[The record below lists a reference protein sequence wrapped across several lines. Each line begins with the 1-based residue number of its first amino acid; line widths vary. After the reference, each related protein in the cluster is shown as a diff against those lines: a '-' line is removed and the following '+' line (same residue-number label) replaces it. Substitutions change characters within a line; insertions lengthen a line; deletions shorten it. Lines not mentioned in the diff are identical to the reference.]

1 MDGSFEPT
9 VSPDSGHLFLDKIK
23 KGKKK
28 KVRENKEISRITHNF
43 AAPVWRVYTYT
54 AICRGICFLVCWAL
68 SPLPLWKDLCRLHSA
83 PSQNKILFFFFPP
96 NKTLKPPLP
105 SPTRS
110 LSGFQAALITSNSS
124 LKPLLSYSASF
135 RQWKVNS
142 CRI

>member
-23 KGKKK
+23 TGKKK
-28 KVRENKEISRITHNF
+28 KVIKNKEISRITHNF

-83 PSQNKILFFFFPP
+83 PLQNKRHFFFFPP
-96 NKTLKPPLP
+96 TKHLSLLSPPLTP
-105 SPTRS
+105 HQKPVRFSDS
-110 LSGFQAALITSNSS
+110 AHYLKLKFKASVVIFSKFQAMESE
-124 LKPLLSYSASF
+124 LL
-135 RQWKVNS
+135 
-142 CRI
+142 